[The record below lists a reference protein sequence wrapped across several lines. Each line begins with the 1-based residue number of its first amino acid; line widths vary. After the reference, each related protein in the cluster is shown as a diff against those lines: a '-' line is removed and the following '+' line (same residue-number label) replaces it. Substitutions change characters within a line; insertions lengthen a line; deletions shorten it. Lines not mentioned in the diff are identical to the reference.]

1 METESKSEINHVD
14 GNTTNTPFHNAS
26 TATRDKQAEDHFD
39 NHLSPIGS
47 RLTPVST
54 RRSGRRRPSAT
65 LSRSRSYIDGHSH
78 YNTRDDDSDEGGDDD
93 RAAPQTSEKTG
104 LPENDTEQSK
114 SPSDSEKTDIIEV
127 KFDGKDDPM
136 NPKNMSKLRK
146 WLIVITLAWGSMC
159 VTCTSSLYTTIYK
172 QMNAEFGSSRIEATL
187 GLALFVF
194 GLGLSPM
201 FLGPLSEF
209 YGRRP
214 IYIFAYLFFT
224 IWLIPC
230 AVAQNIQ
237 TMLIARFL
245 DGLSGSAFLSVAGGS
260 IGDMFARDQLQFPMM
275 IYSAS
280 PFLGPGYGPVI
291 GGFINYYTNWRW
303 SFYVLLIWSGI
314 MLVAVTLIVPETY
327 APVVLRNKARKLR
340 AETGDKRYKAPIEIH
355 ERSIFWTVVRSL
367 YRPFLLLI
375 LEPMCGSLC
384 LFSAI
389 LLGILY
395 LFFGAF
401 PLIFSEVYGFNEWQ
415 SGLTF
420 VGIMI
425 GMFIAILSDPIWHWN
440 YLRLLRNYN
449 EKLEREQGS
458 EEPPQ
463 DEKPTTDATS
473 PTDPPDGGT
482 LTRKATTSHLK
493 SEPELRL
500 PPTILGG
507 PLATIG
513 LFFFSWTTYPSI
525 SHIVPLIGAAFFGC
539 GISKQF
545 SPVASL
551 PSFHIFPTQPSADP
565 RANRQY

>member
-1 METESKSEINHVD
+1 MDPESKSKINNI
-14 GNTTNTPFHNAS
+14 GANTSSTPFHNAS
-26 TATRDKQAEDHFD
+26 TATDVTRTEDHLD
-39 NHLSPIGS
+39 NRLSPIGS

-65 LSRSRSYIDGHSH
+65 LSRSRSHIDGHSH
-78 YNTRDDDSDEGGDDD
+78 YNTRDDDSSEEGDENRSGQQQSD
-93 RAAPQTSEKTG
+93 KTG
-104 LPENDTEQSK
+104 PSQNGTEQSQ
-114 SPSDSEKTDIIEV
+114 SPVNNEKTDHIEV
-127 KFDGKDDPM
+127 EFDGKDDPM
-136 NPKNMSKLRK
+136 NPKNMSKFRK
-146 WLIVITLAWGSMC
+146 WLVVITLAWGSMC

-172 QMNAEFGSSRIEATL
+172 QMNAEFGSSQIQATL
-187 GLALFVF
+187 GLALYVF

-314 MLVAVTLIVPETY
+314 MLVAVTLLVPETY

-340 AETGDKRYKAPIEIH
+340 TETGDKRYKAPIEIH

-367 YRPFLLLI
+367 YRPFLLLT
-375 LEPMCGSLC
+375 LEPMCASLC

-395 LFFGAF
+395 LFFGAC
-401 PLIFSEVYGFNEWQ
+401 E
-415 SGLTF
+415 
-420 VGIMI
+420 
-425 GMFIAILSDPIWHWN
+425 
-440 YLRLLRNYN
+440 
-449 EKLEREQGS
+449 
-458 EEPPQ
+458 
-463 DEKPTTDATS
+463 
-473 PTDPPDGGT
+473 
-482 LTRKATTSHLK
+482 
-493 SEPELRL
+493 
-500 PPTILGG
+500 
-507 PLATIG
+507 
-513 LFFFSWTTYPSI
+513 
-525 SHIVPLIGAAFFGC
+525 
-539 GISKQF
+539 
-545 SPVASL
+545 
-551 PSFHIFPTQPSADP
+551 SADP
-565 RANRQY
+565 QTNVPELTKSP